1 MGEIMLNT
9 QNHGIGI
16 MLYVISH
23 KFAVAISWREQ
34 VTFNEMMML
43 MMSTLY

>member
-23 KFAVAISWREQ
+23 KFSVAIILAR
-34 VTFNEMMML
+34 TINEMM